1 MLARLLLAL
10 SDPDLAQRI
19 ARVSTDP
26 DLLVQ
31 VADQDVSLAESRARA
46 APDLV
51 LVDRHCLGTRLPL
64 DDAVSGLRLK
74 GRKPEVLYLATDDTP
89 EERASALAA
98 GCLAVLDA
106 GAEETTLEE
115 ALLSV
120 VRGWREKAVQIL
132 ELDQAAPEQL
142 RLGDFVSQ
150 SPSMAKFMKVAR
162 RVCESN
168 SSVLILGETGVG
180 KERLASAMHAAGPRG
195 SEPFVVVNCG
205 AIPETL
211 MESELFGHE
220 KGAFTDAHRAR
231 RGHFE
236 VAHGGTIFLDEIGEV
251 PTHLQV
257 KLLRVLQEKEIQR
270 IGSEKPTTVD
280 VRLIASTNRDLKEE
294 MALKRFRPDLY
305 YRLSVVTL
313 RIPALRERREDIP
326 LLAETYL
333 TRFRLDLNATATR
346 ISPRTMEAL
355 LSYSWPGNVREVINV
370 LERAVLLCEGDEI
383 TLDDLP
389 EEITESLAAPEMAS
403 LMEEAVGPV
412 RDLDSKWFDQPLRQ
426 AKRAWSDAF
435 ERTYLNELL
444 EATQGRISETA
455 SRAGI
460 DPRSL
465 YDKMRRH
472 GLRKEDFKKR

>member
-1 MLARLLLAL
+1 
-10 SDPDLAQRI
+10 
-19 ARVSTDP
+19 
-26 DLLVQ
+26 
-31 VADQDVSLAESRARA
+31 
-46 APDLV
+46 
-51 LVDRHCLGTRLPL
+51 
-64 DDAVSGLRLK
+64 
-74 GRKPEVLYLATDDTP
+74 
-89 EERASALAA
+89 
-98 GCLAVLDA
+98 
-106 GAEETTLEE
+106 
-115 ALLSV
+115 
-120 VRGWREKAVQIL
+120 
-132 ELDQAAPEQL
+132 
-142 RLGDFVSQ
+142 
-150 SPSMAKFMKVAR
+150 
-162 RVCESN
+162 
-168 SSVLILGETGVG
+168 
-180 KERLASAMHAAGPRG
+180 MHAAGPRG

-403 LMEEAVGPV
+403 
-412 RDLDSKWFDQPLRQ
+412 Q

>member
-1 MLARLLLAL
+1 
-10 SDPDLAQRI
+10 
-19 ARVSTDP
+19 
-26 DLLVQ
+26 
-31 VADQDVSLAESRARA
+31 
-46 APDLV
+46 
-51 LVDRHCLGTRLPL
+51 
-64 DDAVSGLRLK
+64 
-74 GRKPEVLYLATDDTP
+74 
-89 EERASALAA
+89 
-98 GCLAVLDA
+98 
-106 GAEETTLEE
+106 
-115 ALLSV
+115 
-120 VRGWREKAVQIL
+120 
-132 ELDQAAPEQL
+132 
-142 RLGDFVSQ
+142 
-150 SPSMAKFMKVAR
+150 
-162 RVCESN
+162 
-168 SSVLILGETGVG
+168 
-180 KERLASAMHAAGPRG
+180 
-195 SEPFVVVNCG
+195 
-205 AIPETL
+205 
-211 MESELFGHE
+211 
-220 KGAFTDAHRAR
+220 
-231 RGHFE
+231 
-236 VAHGGTIFLDEIGEV
+236 
-251 PTHLQV
+251 
-257 KLLRVLQEKEIQR
+257 
-270 IGSEKPTTVD
+270 
-280 VRLIASTNRDLKEE
+280 